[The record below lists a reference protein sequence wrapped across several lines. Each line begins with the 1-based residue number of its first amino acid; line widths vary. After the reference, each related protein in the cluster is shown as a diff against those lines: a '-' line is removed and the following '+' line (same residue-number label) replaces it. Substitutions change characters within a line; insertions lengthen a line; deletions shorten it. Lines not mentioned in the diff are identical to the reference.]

1 MKSIKNDI
9 SNFFYKNG
17 LWWCLHYNRKFAAIT
32 LSDELE
38 SRIGAAVIT
47 SDDFMSYMLPESVH
61 HFMTHTQAML
71 EGKQTNTQFL
81 MGLNID
87 DDIVWLVNDLRHQK
101 NSNSDTEVI
110 CASCI
115 DISRMYKLEERLIA
129 SHSDLII
136 ERLQEKERRSQ
147 QENALLHDLYKSQTK
162 FLAMLSHE
170 LRTPL
175 MGMSSLIGV
184 AKQNQDN
191 GLPVDEQLQIM
202 KLTVDQLNFLINDI
216 LTYSQTESE
225 HIQINPSTFTV
236 DEMAEYVTHL
246 TKSIANDKKVTVSVA
261 KKTRTCCFYGDLLR
275 ISQILVNLIV
285 NAIKFTHEGG
295 VFVEIEESKIGLQFS
310 ITDSGEGIDE
320 AQLQNIFE
328 PFKQLESKG
337 SQQYFGSGLG
347 LPIVKRLVE
356 LLGGTIEVESIKGVG
371 TKFTVDLPI
380 EEGVCEPDEGSS
392 VDSESRIEHKQ
403 KLIELKEP
411 LSVLIADDSIINRKV
426 LELFLHEINCE
437 VEHAEDGNQAWQ
449 KFLEKDFDI
458 VFLDIQMPEMDGME
472 VCRKIRALDH
482 GLKPKLKGVYALTA
496 AHTEDEISKLGLEI
510 DKTLFDA
517 WIEKPISQDKV
528 FGALYKELIARE
540 ELSKAP
546 LTKIVP
552 DTLIHLLPQFIE
564 STSND
569 LEKLQTLL
577 KEKNEAQFRQVLHSL
592 KGNLMLF
599 EVEEMLEVIKKMERL
614 SFKSDL
620 EELDGL
626 LLQINRIYR
635 SLY

>member
-1 MKSIKNDI
+1 
-9 SNFFYKNG
+9 
-17 LWWCLHYNRKFAAIT
+17 
-32 LSDELE
+32 
-38 SRIGAAVIT
+38 
-47 SDDFMSYMLPESVH
+47 
-61 HFMTHTQAML
+61 
-71 EGKQTNTQFL
+71 
-81 MGLNID
+81 
-87 DDIVWLVNDLRHQK
+87 
-101 NSNSDTEVI
+101 
-110 CASCI
+110 
-115 DISRMYKLEERLIA
+115 RLIA

-380 EEGVCEPDEGSS
+380 EEGVCEQNERFPEDI
-392 VDSESRIEHKQ
+392 ESRIEHKQ

-540 ELSKAP
+540 ALSKAP

-614 SFKSDL
+614 SCKSDL

>member
-1 MKSIKNDI
+1 MSSIKNDI

-17 LWWCLHYNRKFAAIT
+17 LWWCLHYNHKFAAIT

-61 HFMTHTQAML
+61 HFMTHTQSLL
-71 EGKQTNTQFL
+71 EGNQTNTQFL

-87 DDIVWLVNDLRHQK
+87 GDVVWLVNDLRYQK
-101 NSNSDTEVI
+101 KLNSDTEII

-136 ERLQEKERRSQ
+136 ERLQEKERHSQ
-147 QENALLHDLYKSQTK
+147 QENALLHELYKSQTK

-175 MGMSSLIGV
+175 MGMVSLIGV
-184 AKQNQDN
+184 AKQNQDK

-225 HIQINPSTFTV
+225 HIQINPSSFTI
-236 DEMAEYVTHL
+236 DEMVEYVTHL
-246 TKSIANDKKVTVSVA
+246 TKSIANDKNVTVSVA
-261 KKTRTCCFYGDLLR
+261 KKTRRGYFHGDLLR

-295 VFVEIEESKIGLQFS
+295 VFVEIEESQIGLRFS

-356 LLGGTIEVESIKGVG
+356 LLGGTIEVESIKAVG
-371 TKFTVDLPI
+371 TKFTVELPI
-380 EEGVCEPDEGSS
+380 TEGKKESDELP
-392 VDSESRIEHKQ
+392 SEDVEFQVEHKQ
-403 KLIELKEP
+403 RLIELKEP
-411 LSVLIADDSIINRKV
+411 ISVLVADDSVINRKV
-426 LELFLHEINCE
+426 LELFLLEINC
-437 VEHAEDGNQAWQ
+437 VVDHAEDGKQAWQ

-458 VFLDIQMPEMDGME
+458 VFLDIQMPEIDGME
-472 VCRKIRALDH
+472 VCRKIRQLDH

-496 AHTEDEISKLGLEI
+496 AHTEDEISKLGIEI

-528 FGALYKELIARE
+528 LGVLYKELIARE

-546 LTKIVP
+546 LTQMVP
-552 DTLIHLLPQFIE
+552 DSLVHLLPQFIE
-564 STSND
+564 STSVD
-569 LEKLQTLL
+569 LEKLETLL
-577 KEKNEAQFRQVLHSL
+577 KLKDEDQFRQVSHSL

-599 EVEEMLEVIKKMERL
+599 EVEEMLVLMKKIEAL
-614 SFKSDL
+614 SFESDYD
-620 EELDGL
+620 ELNEL
-626 LLQINRIYR
+626 LVQINRIYR